1 MPIKKHIVSAESY
14 TKPGN
19 VEPDYVFVRIPKS
32 ICTALGIGSG
42 TPLKI
47 YSDKNNYSFTVE
59 VPMSYEN
66 LTLLEQLREKN
77 LNLCEQNR
85 LLQEQLEKQREEF
98 ENKKKEYEQRLDTVR
113 KLSAL

>member
-42 TPLKI
+42 TPLKL

-77 LNLCEQNR
+77 FDLSEQNKI
-85 LLQEQLEKQREEF
+85 LKEQLEKQKEEF
-98 ENKKKEYEQRLDTVR
+98 ENKKEEYERRLDTVR